1 VVEQRRTTSC
11 PRSVQVCSNRTTTIE
26 LTCVKSQRTSSTGY
40 FYAQNFRSTLAKACL
55 PVGKAGVFC
64 YINTMSKYLEVGIE
78 AAKNAEKII
87 LEYLSPDIKIS
98 LKSDNSPVTIAD
110 QLAEKTIV
118 ETIKKIFP
126 DHSFLGEE
134 LGQQN
139 NNTEYTWIIDPIDG
153 TKDYSRGI
161 PLFGTLISLFHNN
174 EVILGVSNLP
184 LMKEL
189 MYAEKGKGAFV
200 NRKPVSVSKVRN
212 LEESYVT
219 FGNFNYFV
227 DKGYL
232 DNLSNITRKARGRR
246 GSGDCWMYHLLAQGK
261 LEVIMEAKTNIWDI
275 AAPSLIVT
283 EAGGKVTDFD
293 GNPIKK
299 NTTNILAS
307 NGFLHEEILA
317 ELKRKR

>member
-1 VVEQRRTTSC
+1 
-11 PRSVQVCSNRTTTIE
+11 
-26 LTCVKSQRTSSTGY
+26 
-40 FYAQNFRSTLAKACL
+40 
-55 PVGKAGVFC
+55 
-64 YINTMSKYLEVGIE
+64 MSKYLEVGIE